1 MVPISRNEKKVQLIY
16 CSLCLKMS
24 DSLDFCGHN
33 LQLTIFT
40 SVCCEFGVY
49 KKSLLVGQKI
59 ASEDRL
65 AQGKAWDIKVVSHN
79 CQLLLYPTNYEL
91 ARIPKSTVSWP
102 PETWYPLQNIHS
114 LWKSPKSYHFQFL
127 QKTLC
132 KTFFVH

>member
-1 MVPISRNEKKVQLIY
+1 MERVNPEMKKSTINL
-16 CSLCLKMS
+16 LFFMPKKS

-65 AQGKAWDIKVVSHN
+65 AQGKA
-79 CQLLLYPTNYEL
+79 
-91 ARIPKSTVSWP
+91 
-102 PETWYPLQNIHS
+102 
-114 LWKSPKSYHFQFL
+114 
-127 QKTLC
+127 
-132 KTFFVH
+132 

>member
-1 MVPISRNEKKVQLIY
+1 MPKK
-16 CSLCLKMS
+16 S

-65 AQGKAWDIKVVSHN
+65 AHRAKHEI
-79 CQLLLYPTNYEL
+79 
-91 ARIPKSTVSWP
+91 
-102 PETWYPLQNIHS
+102 
-114 LWKSPKSYHFQFL
+114 
-127 QKTLC
+127 
-132 KTFFVH
+132 

>member
-1 MVPISRNEKKVQLIY
+1 MESVNPEMKKKIQLIY

-65 AQGKAWDIKVVSHN
+65 AQGKA
-79 CQLLLYPTNYEL
+79 
-91 ARIPKSTVSWP
+91 
-102 PETWYPLQNIHS
+102 
-114 LWKSPKSYHFQFL
+114 
-127 QKTLC
+127 
-132 KTFFVH
+132 

>member
-1 MVPISRNEKKVQLIY
+1 MPKK
-16 CSLCLKMS
+16 S

-65 AQGKAWDIKVVSHN
+65 GRMRYKSRFAQ
-79 CQLLLYPTNYEL
+79 LPTARAPLPYEL
-91 ARIPKSTVSWP
+91 
-102 PETWYPLQNIHS
+102 
-114 LWKSPKSYHFQFL
+114 
-127 QKTLC
+127 
-132 KTFFVH
+132 